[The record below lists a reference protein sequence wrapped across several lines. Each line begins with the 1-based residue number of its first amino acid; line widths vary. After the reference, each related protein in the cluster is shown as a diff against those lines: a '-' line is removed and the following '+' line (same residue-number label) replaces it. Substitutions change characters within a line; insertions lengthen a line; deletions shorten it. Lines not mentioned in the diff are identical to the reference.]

1 MANCKKTDMFIGAIK
16 SSAAKP
22 VKKAVGGDMAA
33 RKAMLDKRS
42 ADRDAAMAARKATI
56 DKRYAQDAVD
66 RAARTAAINKRVFD
80 RTGKTPE
87 DLAAEK
93 AAAAAKVKQ
102 KIAAR
107 DPNAPT
113 AMQRV
118 EKLYMNAPRAY
129 NPDEDQARRT
139 RMDNYKQH
147 YTDSIAKLEGMRA
160 AKNSGTNGMIS
171 RPSNPD
177 YDPEYTARVDKI
189 NANRSAALA
198 KIASMAAAKGGQNA
212 MTPTKKAAGGAG
224 KTRKGMMK

>member
-22 VKKAVGGDMAA
+22 VKKAVGGDMSGMSSRLSEMAA

-42 ADRDAAMAARKATI
+42 ADRAAMVA
-56 DKRYAQDAVD
+56 D
-66 RAARTAAINKRVFD
+66 RTATINKRVFD
-80 RTGKTPE
+80 RTGKTAE

-102 KIAAR
+102 RIMAR

-147 YTDSIAKLEGMRA
+147 YTDSIAKLEAMRA
-160 AKNSGTNGMIS
+160 AKSE
-171 RPSNPD
+171 R
-177 YDPEYTARVDKI
+177 
-189 NANRSAALA
+189 
-198 KIASMAAAKGGQNA
+198 NA